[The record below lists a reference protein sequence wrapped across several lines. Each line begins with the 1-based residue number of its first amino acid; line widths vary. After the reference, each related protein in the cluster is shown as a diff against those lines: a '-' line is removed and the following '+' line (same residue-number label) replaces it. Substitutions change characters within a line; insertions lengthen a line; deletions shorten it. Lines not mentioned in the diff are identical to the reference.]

1 MTINVESE
9 EVKNLI
15 LEMDRNKMI
24 KIINKPKDLSEFKGI
39 LKMNDKRIEEFLDY
53 IEESRKGS
61 DDRLPL

>member
-24 KIINKPKDLSEFKGI
+24 KIINKPQDLSEFQGI
-39 LKMNDKRIEEFLDY
+39 LKMNDKRIEEFLGY